1 MSLFDIAD
9 YNYDEPSEIG
19 LITNKLNYNYLIE
32 CIDLLS
38 QIRKV
43 SIYKEPN
50 KKYEKKVKKPQHNI
64 DDIFTDAKKSIKSKE
79 NTEEKPVSK
88 KANKNKQTQ
97 PKIPNTQQQKSQKNT
112 SEFNIRNYIYP
123 KKGFYFSAA
132 IKDKFNLKINVPSI
146 EDDEAF
152 KLKKSIEE
160 IIKLRGVHFGVD
172 VWLWCVN
179 EFYQLR
185 DDIYEYESAYLFDD
199 IMEIVSIDDKFS
211 NAFVDCFTKDDITQ
225 RTILFKIQSVWGLDN
240 FFASCFRTKNIKL
253 LKETFDIVILNRKL
267 KNNDVCLI
275 FSDLISDINAYNDFK
290 FAYDIST
297 IFMPF
302 ALMKAQNNRILQK
315 AEKNLNK
322 KIKEAEEAYQ
332 NEKDDEYDEI
342 NEQEEEIEE
351 TAEDE
356 IIDEED
362 NEIIQ
367 EYHANDQND
376 TTMITAYLIRID
388 EVDNSCY
395 YFSKHALSIGNRV
408 IVPYGKDNKR
418 LNGTVKNI
426 INTQVKDF
434 DVPINAMK
442 YICEKKEK

>member
-179 EFYQLR
+179 EF
-185 DDIYEYESAYLFDD
+185 
-199 IMEIVSIDDKFS
+199 FS
-211 NAFVDCFTKDDITQ
+211 
-225 RTILFKIQSVWGLDN
+225 
-240 FFASCFRTKNIKL
+240 
-253 LKETFDIVILNRKL
+253 
-267 KNNDVCLI
+267 
-275 FSDLISDINAYNDFK
+275 
-290 FAYDIST
+290 
-297 IFMPF
+297 
-302 ALMKAQNNRILQK
+302 
-315 AEKNLNK
+315 
-322 KIKEAEEAYQ
+322 
-332 NEKDDEYDEI
+332 
-342 NEQEEEIEE
+342 
-351 TAEDE
+351 
-356 IIDEED
+356 
-362 NEIIQ
+362 
-367 EYHANDQND
+367 
-376 TTMITAYLIRID
+376 
-388 EVDNSCY
+388 
-395 YFSKHALSIGNRV
+395 
-408 IVPYGKDNKR
+408 
-418 LNGTVKNI
+418 
-426 INTQVKDF
+426 
-434 DVPINAMK
+434 
-442 YICEKKEK
+442 

>member
-50 KKYEKKVKKPQHNI
+50 KKYEKKVKKLQHNI

-185 DDIYEYESAYLFDD
+185 DDIDEYESAYLFDD

-322 KIKEAEEAYQ
+322 K
-332 NEKDDEYDEI
+332 N
-342 NEQEEEIEE
+342 
-351 TAEDE
+351 
-356 IIDEED
+356 
-362 NEIIQ
+362 
-367 EYHANDQND
+367 
-376 TTMITAYLIRID
+376 
-388 EVDNSCY
+388 
-395 YFSKHALSIGNRV
+395 
-408 IVPYGKDNKR
+408 
-418 LNGTVKNI
+418 
-426 INTQVKDF
+426 
-434 DVPINAMK
+434 
-442 YICEKKEK
+442 

>member
-1 MSLFDIAD
+1 M
-9 YNYDEPSEIG
+9 
-19 LITNKLNYNYLIE
+19 
-32 CIDLLS
+32 
-38 QIRKV
+38 
-43 SIYKEPN
+43 
-50 KKYEKKVKKPQHNI
+50 
-64 DDIFTDAKKSIKSKE
+64 
-79 NTEEKPVSK
+79 SK

-112 SEFNIRNYIYP
+112 SEFNISNYIYP
-123 KKGFYFSAA
+123 KKGIYFSAA

-160 IIKLRGVHFGVD
+160 IIKLRGAHFGVD

-179 EFYQLR
+179 EFYQFR
-185 DDIYEYESAYLFDD
+185 DDIDEYESAYLFDD

-211 NAFVDCFTKDDITQ
+211 NAFVDCFAKDDITQ

-275 FSDLISDINAYNDFK
+275 FSDLISDINAYDDFK

-342 NEQEEEIEE
+342 DEQEQEEEIEE